1 MFLDFIRRKII
12 QRSVCFNQMEFENKI
27 KSLPI
32 WKNLE
37 NIEPLEGGI
46 TNLNFLVS
54 DSGSKS
60 VVRLGSDIPEHLV
73 YRSNEIIV
81 SEAAYQ
87 IGVSP
92 KLIYNEPG
100 VLVLEFI
107 ESKTLE
113 PKTVRE
119 NLNKIVP
126 IIRKIHDEIP
136 NKLSGQPQIF
146 WVFYVIKY
154 YSNYLLNNNS
164 SHISLIP
171 SLLKKAEKLE
181 KLSSPRE
188 IVFGHNDLLAAN
200 FLDDGSK
207 IWVVDWEYGGFN
219 DPLFDIGGL
228 SSNNDLDENL
238 ENEVLEMYFKE
249 KPSKDLIIKYNAMKT
264 ASLLRETMWSM
275 VSEITSKIEFNYAEY
290 TSDNLKKFEESFD
303 KL

>member
-1 MFLDFIRRKII
+1 
-12 QRSVCFNQMEFENKI
+12 MEFENKI

-164 SHISLIP
+164 QIINLNIGTGVGTSVLELVETFQEVNKIKIPYQFCERRPGDVPILIADNKKAS
-171 SLLKKAEKLE
+171 SLLQWE
-181 KLSSPRE
+181 PRRD
-188 IVFGHNDLLAAN
+188 IKQMSR
-200 FLDDGSK
+200 DGWK
-207 IWVVDWEYGGFN
+207 WQRLCPNGF
-219 DPLFDIGGL
+219 
-228 SSNNDLDENL
+228 DE
-238 ENEVLEMYFKE
+238 
-249 KPSKDLIIKYNAMKT
+249 
-264 ASLLRETMWSM
+264 
-275 VSEITSKIEFNYAEY
+275 
-290 TSDNLKKFEESFD
+290 
-303 KL
+303 

>member
-1 MFLDFIRRKII
+1 
-12 QRSVCFNQMEFENKI
+12 MEFENKI

-164 SHISLIP
+164 FHISLIP

>member
-1 MFLDFIRRKII
+1 
-12 QRSVCFNQMEFENKI
+12 MEFENKI

-126 IIRKIHDEIP
+126 IVRKIHDEIP

-164 SHISLIP
+164 SYISLIP

>member
-1 MFLDFIRRKII
+1 
-12 QRSVCFNQMEFENKI
+12 MEFENKI

-275 VSEITSKIEFNYAEY
+275 VSEITSKIEFNYVEY

>member
-1 MFLDFIRRKII
+1 
-12 QRSVCFNQMEFENKI
+12 MEFENKI

-200 FLDDGSK
+200 FLDDGSR

>member
-1 MFLDFIRRKII
+1 
-12 QRSVCFNQMEFENKI
+12 MEFENKI

-303 KL
+303 NL

>member
-1 MFLDFIRRKII
+1 
-12 QRSVCFNQMEFENKI
+12 MEFENKI

-154 YSNYLLNNNS
+154 YSNYLFNNNS

>member
-1 MFLDFIRRKII
+1 
-12 QRSVCFNQMEFENKI
+12 MEFENKI

-154 YSNYLLNNNS
+154 YSNYLLNNKS

-238 ENEVLEMYFKE
+238 ESEVLEMYFKE

>member
-1 MFLDFIRRKII
+1 
-12 QRSVCFNQMEFENKI
+12 MEFENKI

-164 SHISLIP
+164 SHISVIP

>member
-1 MFLDFIRRKII
+1 
-12 QRSVCFNQMEFENKI
+12 MEFENKI

-238 ENEVLEMYFKE
+238 ESEVLEMYFKE
-249 KPSKDLIIKYNAMKT
+249 KQSKDLIIKYNAMKT

-303 KL
+303 NL

>member
-1 MFLDFIRRKII
+1 
-12 QRSVCFNQMEFENKI
+12 MEFENKI

-219 DPLFDIGGL
+219 DPLFDIGCL

>member
-1 MFLDFIRRKII
+1 
-12 QRSVCFNQMEFENKI
+12 MEFENKI

-46 TNLNFLVS
+46 TNLNFMVS

>member
-1 MFLDFIRRKII
+1 MG
-12 QRSVCFNQMEFENKI
+12 FENKI

-37 NIEPLEGGI
+37 NIEPLAGGI

-87 IGVSP
+87 IGISP

-164 SHISLIP
+164 SHISLIT

>member
-1 MFLDFIRRKII
+1 
-12 QRSVCFNQMEFENKI
+12 MEFENKI

-238 ENEVLEMYFKE
+238 ENEVLEIYFKE

>member
-1 MFLDFIRRKII
+1 
-12 QRSVCFNQMEFENKI
+12 MEFENKI

-81 SEAAYQ
+81 SEEAYQ

>member
-1 MFLDFIRRKII
+1 
-12 QRSVCFNQMEFENKI
+12 MEFENKI

-126 IIRKIHDEIP
+126 IIRKIHYEIP

>member
-1 MFLDFIRRKII
+1 
-12 QRSVCFNQMEFENKI
+12 MEFENKI

-154 YSNYLLNNNS
+154 YSNYLLKNNS

-238 ENEVLEMYFKE
+238 ESEVLEMYFKE

>member
-1 MFLDFIRRKII
+1 
-12 QRSVCFNQMEFENKI
+12 MEFENKI

-290 TSDNLKKFEESFD
+290 TSDNLKKFEESYD

>member
-1 MFLDFIRRKII
+1 
-12 QRSVCFNQMEFENKI
+12 MEFENKI

-119 NLNKIVP
+119 NFNKIVP

>member
-1 MFLDFIRRKII
+1 
-12 QRSVCFNQMEFENKI
+12 MEFENKI

-164 SHISLIP
+164 SHFSLIP

-188 IVFGHNDLLAAN
+188 IVFGHSDLLAAT

>member
-1 MFLDFIRRKII
+1 
-12 QRSVCFNQMEFENKI
+12 MEFENKI

-171 SLLKKAEKLE
+171 NLLKKAEKLE
-181 KLSSPRE
+181 ILSSPRE

>member
-1 MFLDFIRRKII
+1 
-12 QRSVCFNQMEFENKI
+12 MEFENKI

-249 KPSKDLIIKYNAMKT
+249 KPSKDLIIKYKAMKT

-290 TSDNLKKFEESFD
+290 TSDNLKKFEESFG

>member
-1 MFLDFIRRKII
+1 
-12 QRSVCFNQMEFENKI
+12 MEFENKI

-164 SHISLIP
+164 SHISLIT

-238 ENEVLEMYFKE
+238 ESEVLEMYFKE

>member
-1 MFLDFIRRKII
+1 
-12 QRSVCFNQMEFENKI
+12 MEFENKI

-126 IIRKIHDEIP
+126 IIRKIHEEIP

-181 KLSSPRE
+181 KISSPRE

>member
-1 MFLDFIRRKII
+1 
-12 QRSVCFNQMEFENKI
+12 MEFENKI

-54 DSGSKS
+54 DSSSKS

-154 YSNYLLNNNS
+154 YSNFLLKNNS

-238 ENEVLEMYFKE
+238 EKEVLQMYFKE

>member
-1 MFLDFIRRKII
+1 
-12 QRSVCFNQMEFENKI
+12 MEFENKI

-46 TNLNFLVS
+46 TNLNFRVS

>member
-1 MFLDFIRRKII
+1 
-12 QRSVCFNQMEFENKI
+12 MEFENNI
-27 KSLPI
+27 KSLPR

>member
-1 MFLDFIRRKII
+1 
-12 QRSVCFNQMEFENKI
+12 MEFENKI

-146 WVFYVIKY
+146 WVFYFIKY
-154 YSNYLLNNNS
+154 YSNS
-164 SHISLIP
+164 
-171 SLLKKAEKLE
+171 
-181 KLSSPRE
+181 
-188 IVFGHNDLLAAN
+188 
-200 FLDDGSK
+200 
-207 IWVVDWEYGGFN
+207 
-219 DPLFDIGGL
+219 
-228 SSNNDLDENL
+228 
-238 ENEVLEMYFKE
+238 
-249 KPSKDLIIKYNAMKT
+249 
-264 ASLLRETMWSM
+264 
-275 VSEITSKIEFNYAEY
+275 
-290 TSDNLKKFEESFD
+290 
-303 KL
+303 

>member
-1 MFLDFIRRKII
+1 
-12 QRSVCFNQMEFENKI
+12 MEFENKI

-81 SEAAYQ
+81 SEAAYE

-290 TSDNLKKFEESFD
+290 TSDNLKKFEESFN